1 MQNQLHQKTSDKS
14 ETAHFTG
21 NIPVGISACLMGE
34 KVRFDGGHMRSK
46 ICMEQLNQYFEW
58 VPTCP
63 EMAIGMPSP
72 RPAIH
77 IAIKD
82 DQERLL
88 DASSHKTDYTDKLIA
103 FSQSRMKDLS
113 ELSGYVVAKG
123 SPSCGM
129 ERIKVYK
136 DEGEKKWHSAHKN
149 GVGMFTQVLMET
161 YPNLP
166 VEEDGRLND
175 GHIRDNFMLRVFAYN
190 QWQALIK
197 SGLTFHKLFDFH
209 ARIKYTLMAS
219 SVPVYEKMGR
229 QLAEASQDKST
240 DIEQFADEY
249 ITEVMSSLKKIV
261 KRKAHRNVLL
271 HLMGYFKKHL
281 SQIEKQNFR
290 QSVDDY
296 FEGIAPLGV
305 PLHLLKL
312 YLARFPNAYLSK
324 QFYIFP
330 YPTNLSTRDF
340 L

>member
-1 MQNQLHQKTSDKS
+1 MPNVQPHTDNQTLDQFAT
-14 ETAHFTG
+14 

-46 ICMEQLNQYFEW
+46 ICMEQLSQYFNW
-58 VPTCP
+58 VSTCP
-63 EMAIGMPSP
+63 EMGIGMPSP

-77 IAIKD
+77 IAIRNNE
-82 DQERLL
+82 ERLL
-88 DASSHKTDYTDKLIA
+88 DASSHKTDYTDDIIA
-103 FSQSRMKDLS
+103 FSENRMRDLTQ
-113 ELSGYVVAKG
+113 LSGYVVAKG

-149 GVGMFTQVLMET
+149 GVGLFTKVLMDN

-175 GHIRDNFMLRVFAYN
+175 GHIRDNFMLRVFAYH
-190 QWQALIK
+190 QWQQLVK
-197 SGLTFHKLFDFH
+197 SGLTFHKLFEFH
-209 ARIKYTLMAS
+209 AKIKYTLMAA
-219 SVPVYEKMGR
+219 SVPTYRKLGR
-229 QLAEASQDKST
+229 QLAETSQDKAT
-240 DIEQFADEY
+240 DIGAFSDQY
-249 ITEVMSSLKKIV
+249 ITEIMAALKKIV

-271 HLMGYFKKHL
+271 HLMGYFKKDL
-281 SQIEKQNFR
+281 TTVEKQNFR

-305 PLHLLKL
+305 PIHLLRL
-312 YLARFPNAYLSK
+312 YLARFPNEYLSK